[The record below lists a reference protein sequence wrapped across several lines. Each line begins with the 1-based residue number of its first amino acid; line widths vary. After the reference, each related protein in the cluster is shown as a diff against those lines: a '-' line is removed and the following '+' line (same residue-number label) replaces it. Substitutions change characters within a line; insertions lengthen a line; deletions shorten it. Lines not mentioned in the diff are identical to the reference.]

1 MINKKSEK
9 ALKEE
14 CISLKAAGKL
24 KVKNKNKKRSV
35 HSCCSFNNDN
45 DNWPFLNLNEGEEG
59 D

>member
-14 CISLKAAGKL
+14 CISLKIAGKL
-24 KVKNKNKKRSV
+24 KVKNKNKKISV

-45 DNWPFLNLNEGEEG
+45 WPFLNLNEEGEEE